1 MTKKADE
8 TKPPEG
14 AQTAPPAQPP
24 QEPTVAPEKVEAPK
38 VETKAETPAREPE
51 PPRTL
56 TEEEIW
62 ENATLYNKMPPAEFD
77 IDKMV
82 ARYRENE
89 LPALAA
95 MVGRRIVGIQQ
106 MQDGTIGLVMRN
118 DLLADGDCTLWIK
131 SEPLGGPG
139 FAAITTTTKN

>member
-8 TKPPEG
+8 KTAEPAKAMDPAQEPMKAPEPK
-14 AQTAPPAQPP
+14 AEQVPAVEPETAP
-24 QEPTVAPEKVEAPK
+24 EELV
-38 VETKAETPAREPE
+38 
-51 PPRTL
+51 PPRTI

-62 ENATLYNKMPPAEFD
+62 EKAVLFNKVEPSTFD
-77 IDKMV
+77 IAEMV
-82 ARYRENE
+82 ERYKENE

-95 MVGRRIVGIQQ
+95 MVGRRVVGIQEL
-106 MQDGTIGLVMRN
+106 QDGTMGLIMRN

-139 FAAITTTTKN
+139 FAAITTTPNN

>member
-8 TKPPEG
+8 KTAEPTRAMGPAQELVRAPEPK
-14 AQTAPPAQPP
+14 AEQVPAVEHETAP
-24 QEPTVAPEKVEAPK
+24 EELV
-38 VETKAETPAREPE
+38 

-62 ENATLYNKMPPAEFD
+62 EKAVLFNKVEPSTFD
-77 IDKMV
+77 IAEMV
-82 ARYRENE
+82 ERYRENE

-95 MVGRRIVGIQQ
+95 MVGRRVVGIQEL
-106 MQDGTIGLVMRN
+106 QDGTMGLIMRN

-139 FAAITTTTKN
+139 FAAITTTTNN